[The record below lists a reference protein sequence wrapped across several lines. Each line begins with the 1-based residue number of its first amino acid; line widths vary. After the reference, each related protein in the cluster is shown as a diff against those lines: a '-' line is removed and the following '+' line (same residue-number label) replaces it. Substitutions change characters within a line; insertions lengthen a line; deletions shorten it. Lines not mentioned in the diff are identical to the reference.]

1 MDAVTYPNEKVIEFV
16 NKNLVGLRVPFD
28 SQPLAKDFNVKWT
41 PTLVVTDWDGKEH
54 NRTVGFLP
62 PEELIPSLLLGV
74 AKCSFDADQF
84 DQAIPLL
91 DALLTDYPWSSAAPE
106 AVFLRG
112 VSGFKSSHD
121 PKPLK
126 EAFERLRVEY
136 PASEWVKRASPYG
149 LL

>member
-1 MDAVTYPNEKVIEFV
+1 MDAVTYPHENVVQFM
-16 NKNLVGLRVPFD
+16 NKNIVALRVSFD
-28 SQPLAKDFNVKWT
+28 SKPLAKDFNVKWT

-62 PEELIPSLLLGV
+62 PEELIPSLLLGT
-74 AKCSFDADQF
+74 AKCYFDANQF
-84 DQAIPLL
+84 AEAIPLL
-91 DALLTDYPWSSAAPE
+91 DSVLAEHTSSSAAPE

-112 VSGFKSSHD
+112 VSAFKASHD

-126 EAFERLRVEY
+126 EAYEKLRAEY
-136 PASEWVKRASPYG
+136 PESEWVKRASPYG